1 MTSMVAV
8 IGNAEPDDTRDSV
21 AEQVGIAIARGGWGL
36 VCGGLGG
43 VMEAASRGAHSVTNG
58 TGPPIVAILPGVDKA
73 AANPYA
79 DIAIPTGLGYARNLL
94 VILAADAVVAIGGQS
109 GTLSEIAHAWQ
120 AGKPVCAFTD
130 TPGWGAQ
137 LAGEVLDEKRADRIF
152 EIKTIKELET
162 WLKRTLAT

>member
-79 DIAIPTGLGYARNLL
+79 DITIPTGFGYARNLL
-94 VILAADAVVAIGGQS
+94 VVLAADAVVAIGGQS

-137 LAGEVLDEKRADRIF
+137 LAGETLDEKRPDQVT
-152 EIKTIKELET
+152 EIKSIKELEN
-162 WLKRTLAT
+162 WLERTLTL

>member
-1 MTSMVAV
+1 MVAV
-8 IGNAEPDDTRDSV
+8 IGNAEPDDTRDNA
-21 AEQVGIAIARGGWGL
+21 AEQVGAAIARGGWGL

-79 DIAIPTGLGYARNLL
+79 DITIPTGFGYARNLL
-94 VILAADAVVAIGGQS
+94 VVLAADAVVAIGGQS

-120 AGKPVCAFTD
+120 AGKPVCAFTG

-137 LAGEVLDEKRADRIF
+137 LVGNKLDEKRPDQITGVRS
-152 EIKTIKELET
+152 IKELEN
-162 WLKRTLAT
+162 WLRRTLAV

>member
-1 MTSMVAV
+1 MTSIVAV
-8 IGNAEPDDTRDSV
+8 IGNAEPDPTRDNV
-21 AEQVGIAIARGGWGL
+21 AEQVAVAIAKGGWGL

-79 DIAIPTGLGYARNLL
+79 DITIPTGLGYARNLL
-94 VILAADAVVAIGGQS
+94 VVLAADAVVAVGGHS

-120 AGKPVCAFTD
+120 AGKPVCAFTG

-137 LAGEVLDEKRADRIF
+137 LAGEALDQKRADRIF
-152 EIKTIKELET
+152 EIRTIKEVEN
-162 WLKRTLAT
+162 WLKKTLAT